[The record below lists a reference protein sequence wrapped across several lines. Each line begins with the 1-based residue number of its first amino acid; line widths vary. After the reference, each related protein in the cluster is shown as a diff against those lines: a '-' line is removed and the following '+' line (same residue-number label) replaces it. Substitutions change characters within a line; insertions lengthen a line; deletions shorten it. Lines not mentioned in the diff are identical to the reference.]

1 MKYTTELK
9 GDRFDEEQMEKNIHV
24 LILTLT
30 ILSLAAC
37 SAAPPT
43 AAPAAGA
50 VADET
55 AASAQG

>member
-1 MKYTTELK
+1 MKYTMELK
-9 GDRFDEEQMEKNIHV
+9 GDWFEEEQMEKNIHV

-55 AASAQG
+55 AASA

>member
-30 ILSLAAC
+30 IFSLAAC

-55 AASAQG
+55 AASA